1 MSSLPERWI
10 FCGDKEL
17 WLRPA
22 SAGRYAIMAHLHEFI
37 GQADIAVGR
46 RMPLQITTVNPK
58 TDTIR
63 IHENP

>member
-1 MSSLPERWI
+1 
-10 FCGDKEL
+10 
-17 WLRPA
+17 
-22 SAGRYAIMAHLHEFI
+22 MAHLHEFI